1 MIPTKTKRTTMSSR
15 SVTGD
20 IVSQSA
26 PGPECVTVTHS
37 HRQGSTTLWSA
48 EKGKQRMSQEQ
59 ENQGRRLETARECA
73 KDFLRPLVEAH
84 WSLNRI
90 ISEQIGVNFAEYS
103 LWIGKN
109 KAITDQQYQ
118 QRIIQRGQLVVT
130 HVGEI
135 SCFVKLD
142 IAEIVA
148 AIRDEE
154 RGYLQPTLVDLLSQ
168 EEPAPARSASRKKKY
183 AGYRSYIGGNCQNC
197 NEPLGFIETE
207 GGRDRHYCN
216 ARCRVAHHRKQQ
228 REQKRAAVL
237 QYNSELRDYWQEHSV
252 RGEVLLRLQE
262 ILFQHGKEAART
274 ATDAVLVALAAQTQV
289 GNQEQ
294 FRLIDEILLGGEA
307 ISYPEIRLDEFRIAQ
322 GVEAWANFTS
332 STTLSTLRQ
341 MRGYLIELRQHEHFK
356 EQGRKRLEALSR

>member
-1 MIPTKTKRTTMSSR
+1 M
-15 SVTGD
+15 
-20 IVSQSA
+20 
-26 PGPECVTVTHS
+26 E
-37 HRQGSTTLWSA
+37 
-48 EKGKQRMSQEQ
+48 EQ
-59 ENQGRRLETARECA
+59 EEQERTLDTARECA

-237 QYNSELRDYWQEHSV
+237 QYNTELRDYWQEHSV

-262 ILFQHGKEAART
+262 ILLQHGKQAARA
-274 ATDAVLVALAAQTQV
+274 ATDAVLVACEMQRET
-289 GNQEQ
+289 GNNE
-294 FRLIDEILLGGEA
+294 RSMLIDEVLLGGESIGHEA
-307 ISYPEIRLDEFRIAQ
+307 VIFDDFRIEA
-322 GVEAWANFTS
+322 GLEAWCAFVSSASPTS
-332 STTLSTLRQ
+332 LRIL
-341 MRGYLIELRQHEHFK
+341 REYLWQRQRAS
-356 EQGRKRLEALSR
+356 QARKRLEELGR